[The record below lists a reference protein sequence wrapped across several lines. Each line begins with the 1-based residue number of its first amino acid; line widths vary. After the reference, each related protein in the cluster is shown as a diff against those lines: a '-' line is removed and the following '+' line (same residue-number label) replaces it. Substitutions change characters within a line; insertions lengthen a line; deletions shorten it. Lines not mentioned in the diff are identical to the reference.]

1 MARILHFADLHL
13 DSSFASIGMTSSEA
27 TRRREELRAAL
38 RRIVDLALE
47 LDVDAVTVGGD
58 LYEHDRVTR
67 DTGHFIAGQ
76 FERLAPKPVM
86 VAPGNHDRYVP
97 DSLYRRLD
105 WPANVRIFD
114 ALDWAPA
121 TAGSDLVVWGAAHN
135 GPAVRDNLLR
145 SLRLEASE
153 RAIALLHGSDMSA
166 VPEGKA
172 THCPF
177 DASDVEQSGAAFVLL
192 GHYHSMRL
200 SPTCSPRYG
209 YPGSPEPLGFDEEGP
224 HYVLLLAVEGDDV
237 SAEPIQINEV
247 SYRAERVDV
256 EGMSTSDQVRESI
269 ASLSGSDARSPDI
282 VRVVLSGQAEP
293 DLDINV
299 EGLLATT
306 VQRFRHLDI
315 IDETHASFNLDELSE
330 EATTRGS
337 FVRLMQAKI
346 DAAPGSERQLLENAL
361 RHGLRAFAGQEVR
374 PR

>member
-13 DSSFASIGMTSSEA
+13 DSSFASVGMTSSEA

-67 DTGHFIAGQ
+67 DTGHFIGGQ
-76 FERLAPKPVM
+76 FKRLDPMPVL

-105 WPANVRIFD
+105 WPANVYIFD
-114 ALDWAPA
+114 GLDWEPV
-121 TAGSDLVVWGAAHN
+121 TVPGNLVVWGAGHN

-145 SLRLEASE
+145 TLRLDASE
-153 RAIALLHGSDMSA
+153 TAVALLHASDRSA

-172 THCPF
+172 AHCPF
-177 DASDVEQSGAAFVLL
+177 DASDVAGSGASFVLL

-200 SPTCSPRYG
+200 SPAGSPRYG

-224 HYVLLLAVEGDDV
+224 HYVLLLTIEHDGVT
-237 SAEPIQINEV
+237 AEPIQVNEL
-247 SYRAERVDV
+247 SYRTEQIDV
-256 EGMSTSDQVRESI
+256 EGMSTSDHIREAV
-269 ASLSGSDARSPDI
+269 ASLSGSEVRSPDI

-299 EGLLATT
+299 EGLLAAT
-306 VQRFRHLDI
+306 VERFRHLDI
-315 IDETHASFNLDELSE
+315 VDETQAAFNLDELCE
-330 EATTRGS
+330 EATTRGA
-337 FVRLMQAKI
+337 FVRLMQARI
-346 DAAPGSERQLLENAL
+346 DGAQGSERQLLENAL
-361 RHGLRAFAGQEVR
+361 RHGLKAFAGQEVR